1 MYQVSEEYLKQTKR
15 KVQTFRLAGTVNK
28 IAFTNHDILSGSFTI
43 TNQCSEQNDVK
54 IGSVY
59 IGELKC
65 TFKPDLQVPDWTN
78 AQIIVSEGLLIGGT
92 AWEDVPLGVYTVS
105 EANDTEYGVD
115 ITAYDNMARFNRS
128 CTVDITI
135 GTPYELLTLAC
146 TTCEVELG
154 LTQADVD
161 ALPNGTESLSLYT
174 ENDIETWQDF
184 VFWVAQATGT
194 IATMDRE
201 GKLVLRSYTQNVVDT
216 LTNHERFTGSKFSK
230 FETRYSGLSCVNMAD
245 DTTSY
250 YGSNP
255 DNYLTYNLGSNPFL
269 QYGVDSYKEQIRR
282 AVLTALLQI
291 DYVPFET
298 SCLCGAMYDLGDII
312 RCTDGIA
319 PGKLGCVMMYDYT
332 FNGGY
337 KITGFGSDP
346 ALATAKSKTDK
357 NLEGLRNNV
366 STNEI
371 LFFNY
376 ENASAIQIGDG
387 ESKAIIDIR
396 FTSSVSIGV
405 LFQAEILLE
414 ATATEAD
421 VIGTIEYTLNE
432 VTIIGYNPTETW
444 KNGKHILSLMYM
456 LMIDANSINRWLV
469 KLSIAGGSIAI
480 AQGAV
485 RAVIYGQGLVGT
497 VEWDGFITV
506 EEKLTQIAVLDSL
519 TVSKD
524 MICTVVADMIDV
536 DKNIVSEQLQTVQLE
551 DITTV
556 GNLLDKAEIRW
567 GIVSWTFTTDSE
579 CTYSSRYV
587 TTKDGAFKL
596 ATEFVNKSVNQNIDR
611 GMMNVVELDSTEFES
626 IQSAIV
632 SDVLNS
638 VSDVLNF
645 ASESGDAE
653 SGTSDIESETEQVVK
668 YLLWSED
675 KYYTIQDDVV
685 SEITLSGDI
694 LQAADFET
702 HGLDTAPASDY
713 ILQLESPKIYKW
725 TAADTILDTMIT
737 ITAVP
742 HAQIV
747 QATCDMS
754 DVSIYGITGATAIHE
769 GIKVKLSYDAGMTW
783 TEEET
788 LTDALEGSMLHAY
801 ESVGQSKILTIGFI
815 VSTVEDSLTEFQY
828 QFKNE
833 ED

>member
-230 FETRYSGLSCVNMAD
+230 FKTRYSGLSCVNMAD

-456 LMIDANSINRWLV
+456 LMIEENSINRWMV
-469 KLSIAGGSIAI
+469 KLNIAGGSIAI
-480 AQGAV
+480 APGAV

-497 VEWDGFITV
+497 VEWDGFITL

-519 TVSKD
+519 TVSKN

-536 DKNIVSEQLQTVQLE
+536 DKNIVEEQLQTVQLE

-596 ATEFVNKSVNQNIDR
+596 ATEFVNKSANQSIDR
-611 GMMNVVELDSTEFES
+611 GMMNVVELHTTEFES

-638 VSDVLNF
+638 
-645 ASESGDAE
+645 ASESGDA
-653 SGTSDIESETEQVVK
+653 ESETEQVVK

-685 SEITLSGDI
+685 NEITISGDI

-815 VSTVEDSLTEFQY
+815 VSSVEDSLTEFQY
-828 QFKNE
+828 QFNE
-833 ED
+833 EE

>member
-78 AQIIVSEGLLIGGT
+78 AQIIVSEGLLIVGT

-357 NLEGLRNNV
+357 NLEGMRNNV

-611 GMMNVVELDSTEFES
+611 GMMNVVDLDSAEFES
-626 IQSAIV
+626 IQSVVV
-632 SDVLNS
+632 SDVIDS
-638 VSDVLNF
+638 V
-645 ASESGDAE
+645 SESGNSDAE
-653 SGTSDIESETEQVVK
+653 SATEQVVK

-685 SEITLSGDI
+685 NEITISGDI

-702 HGLDTAPASDY
+702 YGLDAAPASDY
-713 ILQLESPKIYKW
+713 ILQLSPKIYKW
-725 TAADTILDTMIT
+725 TDADMIQDTMIT

-783 TEEET
+783 TEEEI
-788 LTDALEGSMLHAY
+788 LTDALEGSMLQAY
-801 ESVGQSKILTIGFI
+801 ENLGPSKILTIAFI
-815 VSTVEDSLTEFQY
+815 VSTVTDSLTEFQY

-833 ED
+833 EE

>member
-65 TFKPDLQVPDWTN
+65 TFKPELPVPDWTN
-78 AQIIVSEGLLIGGT
+78 AQIVASEGLLIGGT

-154 LTQADVD
+154 MTQADVD

-230 FETRYSGLSCVNMAD
+230 FETRYSGLSCVNMEN

-250 YGSNP
+250 YGSDP

-282 AVLTALLQI
+282 AVLDALLKI

-376 ENASAIQIGDG
+376 ENASAIQIDDG

-421 VIGTIEYTLNE
+421 VIGTIEYTLND

-456 LMIDANSINRWLV
+456 LMIEENSINRWMV
-469 KLSIAGGSIAI
+469 KLNIAGGSIAI
-480 AQGAV
+480 AQV

-497 VEWDGFITV
+497 IEWDGFITV

-536 DKNIVSEQLQTVQLE
+536 NKNIVSEQLQTVQLE

-596 ATEFVNKSVNQNIDR
+596 ATEFVNQSANQSIDR
-611 GMMNVVELDSTEFES
+611 GMMNVVELHTTEFES

-638 VSDVLNF
+638 VSDVLNS
-645 ASESGDAE
+645 ASESGDA
-653 SGTSDIESETEQVVK
+653 ESETEQVVK

-675 KYYTIQDDVV
+675 KYYTIQDNVV
-685 SEITLSGDI
+685 SEIILSSDT

-702 HGLDTAPASDY
+702 YGLDVEPASDY

-725 TAADTILDTMIT
+725 TAADTIQDTMIT

-742 HAQIV
+742 HPQII

-788 LTDALEGSMLHAY
+788 LTDALERSMLHAY

>member
-611 GMMNVVELDSTEFES
+611 GMMNVVDLDSAEFES
-626 IQSAIV
+626 IQSVVV
-632 SDVLNS
+632 SDVIDS
-638 VSDVLNF
+638 V
-645 ASESGDAE
+645 SESGNSDAE
-653 SGTSDIESETEQVVK
+653 SATEQVVK

-685 SEITLSGDI
+685 NEITISGDI

-702 HGLDTAPASDY
+702 YGLDAAPASDY
-713 ILQLESPKIYKW
+713 ILQLSPKIYKW
-725 TAADTILDTMIT
+725 TDADMIQDTMIT

-769 GIKVKLSYDAGMTW
+769 GINVKLSYDAGMAW

-788 LTDALEGSMLHAY
+788 LEAALEGSLLETY
-801 ESVGQSKILTIGFI
+801 DKLGPSKILTIAFI
-815 VSTVEDSLTEFQY
+815 VSDMTDNLTQFQY
-828 QFKNE
+828 TFKNE
-833 ED
+833 EDK

>member
-15 KVQTFRLAGTVNK
+15 KVQTFRLTGTVNK
-28 IAFTNHDILSGSFTI
+28 IAFTNHDILSGSFMI

-59 IGELKC
+59 IGELKS

-78 AQIIVSEGLLIGGT
+78 AQIIVSEGLLINST

-105 EANDTEYGVD
+105 EANDTEYGID

-128 CTVDITI
+128 CTVNITI

-154 LTQADVD
+154 MTKAEVD

-184 VFWVAQATGT
+184 VHWVAQATGT

-216 LTNHERFTGSKFSK
+216 LTNHNRFTGSKFSK
-230 FETRYSGLSCVNMAD
+230 FETRYSGLSCVNIAD

-250 YGSNP
+250 YGADP

-282 AVLTALLQI
+282 AVLDALLKI

-337 KITGFGSDP
+337 KITGFGSNP
-346 ALATAKSKTDK
+346 ALASAKSKTDK
-357 NLEGLRNNV
+357 NLEGLRNSV
-366 STNEI
+366 SSSDI

-376 ENASAIQIGDG
+376 ENAAALQLGDG
-387 ESKAIIDIR
+387 DSKAIIDIR

-405 LFQAEILLE
+405 LFQAEVLLE
-414 ATATEAD
+414 ATATEED
-421 VIGTIEYTLNE
+421 VIGSIEYTLNE

-469 KLSIAGGSIAI
+469 KLSIAGGSVVI
-480 AQGAV
+480 AQGGI

-519 TVSKD
+519 AVSKD
-524 MICTVVADMIDV
+524 LICTVVADMIDA
-536 DKNIVSEQLQTVQLE
+536 DKNIVEEQLQTVQLE

-556 GNLLDKAEIRW
+556 GNLLDKTEIGW
-567 GIVSWTFTTDSE
+567 EIVSWTFTTGSE

-587 TTKDGAFKL
+587 STEGGAFRL

-611 GMMNVVELDSTEFES
+611 GMMNVVDLDSTEFES
-626 IQSAIV
+626 IQSVII
-632 SDVLNS
+632 SDVLDS
-638 VSDVLNF
+638 V
-645 ASESGDAE
+645 SESGNSDAE
-653 SGTSDIESETEQVVK
+653 SATEQVVK
-668 YLLWSED
+668 YLLWSGD
-675 KYYTIQDDVV
+675 KYYTIQDDALC
-685 SEITLSGDI
+685 EITLSGD

-702 HGLDTAPASDY
+702 YGLDTAPASDY
-713 ILQLESPKIYKW
+713 ILQLESPKIYHW
-725 TAADTILDTMIT
+725 TDADTIPDTMIA

-742 HAQIV
+742 HPQII

-788 LTDALEGSMLHAY
+788 LTDALEGSMLQAY
-801 ESVGQSKILTIGFI
+801 ENLRPSKILTIAFI
-815 VSTVEDSLTEFQY
+815 ASTVEDSLTEFRY
-828 QFKNE
+828 QFKNK

>member
-376 ENASAIQIGDG
+376 ENTSAIQIDDG

-421 VIGTIEYTLNE
+421 VIGTIEYTLND

-456 LMIDANSINRWLV
+456 LMIEENSINRWMV
-469 KLSIAGGSIAI
+469 KLNIAGGSIAI
-480 AQGAV
+480 AQV

-497 VEWDGFITV
+497 IEWDGFITV

-596 ATEFVNKSVNQNIDR
+596 ATEFVNQSANQSIDR
-611 GMMNVVELDSTEFES
+611 GMMNVVELHTTEFES

-638 VSDVLNF
+638 VSDVLNS
-645 ASESGDAE
+645 ASESGDA
-653 SGTSDIESETEQVVK
+653 ESETEQVVK

-685 SEITLSGDI
+685 NEITISGDI

-801 ESVGQSKILTIGFI
+801 ESVGQSKTLTIGFI
-815 VSTVEDSLTEFQY
+815 VSSVEDSLTEFQY

-833 ED
+833 EE

>member
-1 MYQVSEEYLKQTKR
+1 MYQVSDAYLKQTKE
-15 KVQTFRLAGTVNK
+15 KVQTFRLTGTVNK

-78 AQIIVSEGLLIGGT
+78 AQIVVSEGLLIGDK
-92 AWEDVPLGVYTVS
+92 WEDVPLGIYTVS
-105 EANDTEYGVD
+105 EANDTEYGID
-115 ITAYDNMARFNRS
+115 ITAYDNMAHFNRS
-128 CTVDITI
+128 CSVDITI

-146 TTCEVELG
+146 TTCEAELG
-154 LTQADVD
+154 MTQAEVD

-184 VFWVAQATGT
+184 IFWVAQATGT
-194 IATMDRE
+194 FATMDRQ
-201 GKLVLRSYTQNVVDT
+201 GKLVLRKYEQTVVDT
-216 LTNHERFTGSKFSK
+216 LTNHDRFTGSKFSK
-230 FETRYSGLSCVNMAD
+230 FDTRYSGLSCVNMAD

-250 YGSNP
+250 YGSDP

-357 NLEGLRNNV
+357 NLEGLRSSV
-366 STNEI
+366 SSSDI

-387 ESKAIIDIR
+387 ESKSIIDIR

-405 LFQAEILLE
+405 LFQAEILLD
-414 ATATEAD
+414 ATATSED

-432 VTIIGYNPTETW
+432 LTIVGYNPTETW

-456 LMIDANSINRWLV
+456 LTIDANSINRWLV
-469 KLSIAGGSIAI
+469 KLNITGGSIGI
-480 AQGAV
+480 AQGAI

-497 VEWDGFITV
+497 VEWDGFITL
-506 EEKLTQIAVLDSL
+506 EEKLTQIDLKDAIE
-519 TVSKD
+519 VSKALT
-524 MICTVVADMIDV
+524 CTVIAGLIDV
-536 DKNIVSEQLQTVQLE
+536 ERNVVEEQLQIVKLQDTV
-551 DITTV
+551 TV
-556 GNLLDKAEIRW
+556 GNLLDATDFSW
-567 GIVSWTFTTDSE
+567 GIVSWTFTAESE

-587 TTKDGAFKL
+587 VVEDGVFRL
-596 ATEFVNKSVNQNIDR
+596 AGTFVNKSTNESIDR
-611 GMMNVVELDSTEFES
+611 GMMNVVALDSTEFES
-626 IQSAIV
+626 IETVTIGNA
-632 SDVLNS
+632 DT
-638 VSDVLNF
+638 
-645 ASESGDAE
+645 ER
-653 SGTSDIESETEQVVK
+653 ETENNAATTDEVIVR
-668 YLLWSED
+668 YLLRSAE
-675 KYYTIQDDVV
+675 KYYTIQAEVIT
-685 SEITLSGDI
+685 EITLSGDT
-694 LQAADFET
+694 LQAADFEI
-702 HGLDTAPASDY
+702 HGLDIAPASDY
-713 ILQLESPKIYKW
+713 ILQLDSPTIYKW
-725 TAADTILDTMIT
+725 TDADTITDTILT
-737 ITAVP
+737 ITAKP
-742 HAQIV
+742 HPQVI
-747 QATCDMS
+747 QAACDMS

-769 GIKVKLSYDAGMTW
+769 GINVKLSYDAGMAW

-788 LTDALEGSMLHAY
+788 LEAALEGSLLETY
-801 ESVGQSKILTIGFI
+801 DKLGPSKILTIAFI
-815 VSTVEDSLTEFQY
+815 VSDMTDNLTQFQY
-828 QFKNE
+828 TFKNE
-833 ED
+833 EDK

>member
-366 STNEI
+366 STNGV
-371 LFFNY
+371 LFCNY
-376 ENASAIQIGDG
+376 GNASAVQIGEG

-611 GMMNVVELDSTEFES
+611 GMMNVVDLDSAEFES
-626 IQSAIV
+626 IQSVVV
-632 SDVLNS
+632 SDVIDS
-638 VSDVLNF
+638 V
-645 ASESGDAE
+645 SESGNSDAE
-653 SGTSDIESETEQVVK
+653 SATEQVVK

-685 SEITLSGDI
+685 NEITISGDI

-702 HGLDTAPASDY
+702 YGLDAAPASDY
-713 ILQLESPKIYKW
+713 ILQLSPKIYKW
-725 TAADTILDTMIT
+725 TDADMIQDTMIT

-783 TEEET
+783 TEEEI
-788 LTDALEGSMLHAY
+788 LTDALEGSMLQAY
-801 ESVGQSKILTIGFI
+801 ENLGPSKILTIAFI
-815 VSTVEDSLTEFQY
+815 VSTVTDSLTEFQY

-833 ED
+833 EE

>member
-611 GMMNVVELDSTEFES
+611 GMMNVVDLDSAEFES
-626 IQSAIV
+626 IQSVVV
-632 SDVLNS
+632 SDVIDS
-638 VSDVLNF
+638 V
-645 ASESGDAE
+645 SESGNSDAE
-653 SGTSDIESETEQVVK
+653 SATEQVVK

-685 SEITLSGDI
+685 NEITISGDI
-694 LQAADFET
+694 LHAADFET
-702 HGLDTAPASDY
+702 YGLDAAPASDY
-713 ILQLESPKIYKW
+713 ILQLSPKIYKW
-725 TAADTILDTMIT
+725 TDADMIQDTMIT

-783 TEEET
+783 TEEEI
-788 LTDALEGSMLHAY
+788 LTDALEGSMLQAY
-801 ESVGQSKILTIGFI
+801 ENLGPSKILTIAFI
-815 VSTVEDSLTEFQY
+815 VSTVTDSLTEFQY

-833 ED
+833 EE

>member
-78 AQIIVSEGLLIGGT
+78 AQIIVSEGLLIDGT

-128 CTVDITI
+128 CSVDITI

-146 TTCEVELG
+146 TTCEAELG
-154 LTQADVD
+154 MTQAEVD

-216 LTNHERFTGSKFSK
+216 LTNHNRFTGSKFSK

-250 YGSNP
+250 YGSDP

-298 SCLCGAMYDLGDII
+298 SCLCGAMYDLCDII

-332 FNGGY
+332 FNCGY

-376 ENASAIQIGDG
+376 ENASAIQIDDG

-456 LMIDANSINRWLV
+456 LMIEENSINRWLV
-469 KLSIAGGSIAI
+469 KLNITGGSIAI

-497 VEWDGFITV
+497 VEWDGFITL
-506 EEKLTQIAVLDSL
+506 EEKLTQIALKDAIE
-519 TVSKD
+519 VSKALT
-524 MICTVVADMIDV
+524 CTVIAGLIDV
-536 DKNIVSEQLQTVQLE
+536 ERNVVEEQLQIVKLQDTV
-551 DITTV
+551 TV
-556 GNLLDKAEIRW
+556 GNLLDATDFSW

-596 ATEFVNKSVNQNIDR
+596 ATEFVNQSANQSIDR
-611 GMMNVVELDSTEFES
+611 GMMNVVELHTTEFES

-638 VSDVLNF
+638 VSDVLNS
-645 ASESGDAE
+645 ASESGDA
-653 SGTSDIESETEQVVK
+653 ESETEQVVK

-685 SEITLSGDI
+685 NEITISGDI

-801 ESVGQSKILTIGFI
+801 ESVGQSKTLTIGFI
-815 VSTVEDSLTEFQY
+815 VSSVEDSLTEFQY

-833 ED
+833 EE

>member
-15 KVQTFRLAGTVNK
+15 KVQTFRLTGTVNK

-43 TNQCSEQNDVK
+43 TNKCSEQNDVK

-65 TFKPDLQVPDWTN
+65 TFKPDLQVPDWKN
-78 AQIIVSEGLLIGGT
+78 AQIIVSEGLLIDGT

-128 CTVDITI
+128 CSVDITI

-146 TTCEVELG
+146 TTCEAELG
-154 LTQADVD
+154 MTQAEVD

-216 LTNHERFTGSKFSK
+216 LTNHNRFTGSKFSK

-250 YGSNP
+250 YGSDP

-456 LMIDANSINRWLV
+456 LMIEENSINRWLV
-469 KLSIAGGSIAI
+469 KLNITGGSIAI

-497 VEWDGFITV
+497 VEWDGFITL
-506 EEKLTQIAVLDSL
+506 EEKLTQIALKDAIE
-519 TVSKD
+519 VSKALT
-524 MICTVVADMIDV
+524 CTVIAGLIDV
-536 DKNIVSEQLQTVQLE
+536 ERNVVEEQLQTIQVLNQ
-551 DITTV
+551 ISV
-556 GNLLDKAEIRW
+556 GNLLEKTEIRW
-567 GIVSWTFTTDSE
+567 GIASWTFTTESE

-587 TTKDGAFKL
+587 TIDENMFKL
-596 ATEFVNKSVNQNIDR
+596 ASTFVNKSTNESIDR
-611 GMMNVVELDSTEFES
+611 GMMNVVKLDSTEFES

-638 VSDVLNF
+638 VSEN
-645 ASESGDAE
+645 GD
-653 SGTSDIESETEQVVK
+653 TEQVVK

-675 KYYTIQDDVV
+675 KYYTIQDNVV
-685 SEITLSGDI
+685 SEIILSGDT
-694 LQAADFET
+694 LRAADFET

-725 TAADTILDTMIT
+725 TTATDTIQDTMIT
-737 ITAVP
+737 IKAVP
-742 HAQIV
+742 HPQII

-769 GIKVKLSYDAGMTW
+769 GINVKLSYDAGMTW
-783 TEEET
+783 TEEEI
-788 LTDALEGSMLHAY
+788 LTDALEGSMLQAY
-801 ESVGQSKILTIGFI
+801 ESVGQSKILTIAFI
-815 VSTVEDSLTEFQY
+815 VSTVTDSLTEFQY

-833 ED
+833 EE